1 MRHYIDA
8 HKYGLM
14 LKTKTSNHNDDD
26 DCGYLVDDGL
36 KVCCCCR
43 FLSQQVYVTLLCLIT
58 AKNRMKTFP
67 IFG

>member
-36 KVCCCCR
+36 KCAVVADFYR
-43 FLSQQVYVTLLCLIT
+43 NKFMSLYFV
-58 AKNRMKTFP
+58 
-67 IFG
+67 